1 MTFDEVKEIIISEL
15 NCDANKVTPECN
27 LKDDLGA
34 DSIDA
39 VSIIMDIED
48 KYGISIDEDT
58 ARSFQTVADLVA
70 FIDKNKK

>member
-15 NCDANKVTPECN
+15 ANVDANKITPECN
-27 LKDDLGA
+27 LKEDLGC

-48 KYGISIDEDT
+48 KYGVTIDEDT
-58 ARSFQTVADLVA
+58 ARSFATVNDLVK
-70 FIDKNKK
+70 FIDNNK